1 MLPLRQNYAH
11 VGIGKVKREGV
22 GGMYSHPLLSHP
34 PLCLCHGS
42 LQRIS
47 HAFFQDAL
55 GLAPFGN
62 VNQDGDK

>member
-1 MLPLRQNYAH
+1 MH
-11 VGIGKVKREGV
+11 MWGSEKRKERGW
-22 GGMYSHPLLSHP
+22 GAMYSHPLLSHP

-47 HAFFQDAL
+47 HAFFQDAS